1 MTFATEERTDKTRQ
15 KTAPVTRPGER
26 FAEIPLCFFTEYNKR
41 MVAKLFVNRE
51 IARIL
56 REMAD
61 MFAMQNV
68 QFKPRAF
75 ERAAQSVETRA
86 EELRDE
92 YQKGG
97 IAALERIPGIGKG
110 IAERIEELFV
120 TGRISE
126 YGRMKKHMPVDIAG
140 LSAITGVGPQL
151 IRLFYQ
157 KLGITSVA
165 QLERAAQKGKL
176 RALPRVGEK
185 LEKKILQSIA
195 FHKRAR
201 GRFLLADVLPLA
213 QSIEARLCAL
223 REVQRCAVAGSVRRW
238 EETVGDLDILA
249 VAKNP
254 ERVMDVFVRMPEVK
268 QVYARGATKT
278 NVRLHGGMDADLR
291 VVGEKSFGAA
301 LQYFTGNKAHNIA
314 LRTIA
319 TRKGYKLNEYG
330 LFKGKRM
337 IAGRTEQD
345 VYRALDLQWLAPEV
359 RLGGDELL
367 RAAKRTSL
375 ARLVE
380 LADIKGD
387 LQTQT
392 DWTDGKD
399 TIEEMARSA
408 KALGWEY
415 IAITDHTRALAMTGG
430 ADEKKLLRQITAI
443 ARVNNKRP
451 GVRVLSGAEV
461 NIAKD
466 GGLDIADA
474 VLAKLDVV
482 GAAVHS
488 HFGLP
493 EKEQTARVIR
503 AMENPHVDILFH
515 PTARIIQRREP
526 IALDMEKIIR
536 AARRTNT
543 LLEIDASPS
552 RLDLRDEY
560 IRLALQ
566 IGARLVIDTDA
577 HAASQYAFMQYGVG
591 QARRGWCEKK
601 HIINTLPLK
610 ALLRELRKPKEKR
623 TWS

>member
-1 MTFATEERTDKTRQ
+1 
-15 KTAPVTRPGER
+15 
-26 FAEIPLCFFTEYNKR
+26 

-126 YGRMKKHMPVDIAG
+126 YARMKKHMPVDIAG

-359 RLGGDELL
+359 RLGGDELV

-503 AMENPHVDILFH
+503 AMESPHVDILFH

-526 IALDMEKIIR
+526 IALDIEKIIR

-577 HAASQYAFMQYGVG
+577 HAASQDTFI
-591 QARRGWCEKK
+591 
-601 HIINTLPLK
+601 H
-610 ALLRELRKPKEKR
+610 
-623 TWS
+623 

>member
-1 MTFATEERTDKTRQ
+1 MA
-15 KTAPVTRPGER
+15 
-26 FAEIPLCFFTEYNKR
+26 
-41 MVAKLFVNRE
+41 AKLFVNRE

-97 IAALERIPGIGKG
+97 RTALERIPGIGKG

-120 TGRISE
+120 TGRIGE
-126 YGRMKKHMPVDIAG
+126 YTRMKKHMPVDIAG

-165 QLERAAQKGKL
+165 KLERAAQEGKL

-213 QSIEARLCAL
+213 RSIEARLCAL

-238 EETVGDLDILA
+238 EETVGDLDMLA

-291 VVGEKSFGAA
+291 VVKEESFGAA

-319 TRKGYKLNEYG
+319 IRKGYKLNEYG

-337 IAGRTEQD
+337 VAGRTEQD
-345 VYRALDLQWLAPEV
+345 VYRALGLQWLAPEV
-359 RLGGDELL
+359 RLGGDELA
-367 RAAKRTSL
+367 RAVKKTSL
-375 ARLVE
+375 PRLVE

-399 TIEEMARSA
+399 TIEKMARSA
-408 KALGWEY
+408 QALGWEY

-443 ARVNNKRP
+443 ALLNNKRL

-515 PTARIIQRREP
+515 PTGRIIQRREP
-526 IALDMEKIIR
+526 IALDMEEVIR

-566 IGARLVIDTDA
+566 VGARLVIDTDA

-591 QARRGWCEKK
+591 QARRAWCEKK
-601 HIINTLPLK
+601 HIINTLSLK
-610 ALLRELRKPKEKR
+610 ALLRQLRKPKEKR

>member
-415 IAITDHTRALAMTGG
+415 VAITDHTRALAMTGG